1 MVCTE
6 LAVSIPFD
14 DVIWMNIVD
23 HYFDNIH
30 WNQPTKKYNKPAD
43 WVLDKYGADIDLN
56 QRQIH
61 FDSREKC
68 SWFVLTWGQ

>member
-14 DVIWMNIVD
+14 ELVWMDIVD
-23 HYFDNIH
+23 HYFDHVH
-30 WNQPTKKYNKPAD
+30 WDQPTKKYNKPSD
-43 WVLDKYGADIDLN
+43 WVLDKYGANIDLN

-61 FDSREKC
+61 FDSREQC

>member
-14 DVIWMNIVD
+14 DVVWMNIVD
-23 HYFDNIH
+23 HYFDNVH
-30 WNQPTKKYNKPAD
+30 WNQSTTKYNKPAD

-61 FDSREKC
+61 FDSSEKC